1 MVLSSQFLLVIYLLF
16 LSSVL
21 CQVTEFI
28 SIDCGGTSNYTD
40 PRTGLAW
47 ISDMGM
53 MNSNG
58 KSVLVENPNGDW
70 MQYRKRRDFPIDST
84 KKYCYTLGTKERR
97 RYIVRATFQYGN
109 LGSDQD
115 TYPKFKLYLDATQ
128 WSTVTVLDGLRVYVK
143 EMIIRAPSNSIDVCI
158 CCATTGSPFISTLE
172 LRPLNLSMYAT
183 DFEDNFFLKVA
194 ARINFGAPSKDD
206 IRYPDDPYDRIW
218 ESDLHKR
225 QNFLVGEAPGT
236 VRISTSKNIDIRTR
250 EYPPVKVM
258 QTAVVGTQGVLS
270 YRLNL
275 EDFPANA
282 RAYAYFAEIQ
292 DLGANETRKFKLQQP
307 YMPDYSNA
315 VVNIAENA
323 NGSYTL
329 YEPSYMNVTFNF
341 VLSFRFV
348 KTRDSTQGP
357 LLSAIE
363 ISKYQKIAAK
373 TERQDVTVL
382 EALCSMSD
390 GSGWTNDGGDPCI
403 PYSIN
408 TSVVSSIRDDS
419 TDLLCSALS
428 GKNIKGEIPSELK
441 NMEALTELWLDGN
454 SLTGPLP
461 DMSSLINLKIV
472 HIENNSFSGEI
483 PRALL
488 AGKINFKYENNPE
501 LHKRKMRFK
510 LILGSSIGVL
520 AILLVL
526 FLGSLYLLHN
536 FRRKILVQKNNEKG
550 DSLRTSTKPSTAYS
564 IARGGHF
571 MDEGARSLIRKGD
584 VISVVDPIL
593 IGNVKIESI
602 WRIAEVAIQC
612 VEHKGC
618 SRPGMQEIVMA
629 IQDAIKI
636 EKGSDQ
642 KLSSGSSRAQSSRK
656 TLLTSFLEIETPDL
670 SNGCM
675 APSFLLVIYLL
686 FLSSVLC
693 QVTEFISI
701 DCGGTSN
708 YTDPS
713 TGLAWISDMG
723 MMNSNGKSVLVE
735 NPNGDWMQYR
745 KRRDFPIDSTKKYC
759 YTLSTKERRR
769 YIVRATFQY
778 GNLGSDQDTYPK
790 FKLYLD
796 ATLWS
801 TVTVLDGSRVY
812 VKEMIIRAPSNS
824 IDVCICCATTG
835 TPFISTLELRPL
847 NLSMYA
853 TDFEDDFFLKVAARI
868 NFGAPSKDAIRYP
881 DDPYDRIWESDLD
894 KRQNFLVGEAPG
906 TVRINTSKN
915 IDIRKREYPPV
926 KVMQTAVVGT
936 QGVLSYRLN
945 LQDFPANARAY
956 AYFAEIQDL
965 GPNEMRKFKL
975 QQPYMPEYSNAVV
988 NIAENANGSNTLYEP
1003 SYMNVT
1009 FNFVLSFRFVKTRD
1023 STQGP
1028 LLSAIEISKYQKI
1041 AAKTERQ
1048 DVTALEALCSMS
1060 DGSGWTNN
1068 GGDPCIP
1075 VQWDWVT
1082 CSSSTPPRITKIALS
1097 GKNVKGQIPSELKN
1111 MQALTELWLDDNSL
1125 IGPLPNMSNLI
1136 NLKILHIGNNSF
1148 SGEIPRALLTGKIN
1162 LKYENN
1168 PELHKQ
1174 RFRLIFGSSIG
1185 VLSILLVL
1193 FLGSDDKGGRLSN
1206 VNWFIL
1212 LKSSSGDS
1220 LRTNTKPLA
1229 AYYANQQLTKK
1240 SDVYSFGVV
1249 LLELISGRKPVSV
1262 EDFGSDLNI
1271 VHWARSLIRK
1281 GDVIS
1286 IVDPIL
1292 IGNVKIESIWRIA
1305 EVAIQCVKQQGYSRP
1320 RMQEI
1325 VQAIQDAIKIEKG
1338 SDQKSSSGGSDA
1350 QSSRKTFLSSFLEI
1364 ETPDLSNGCIEPS
1377 AR

>member
-1 MVLSSQFLLVIYLLF
+1 MVLSSRFLVIHLLF

-28 SIDCGGTSNYTD
+28 SIDCGATSNYTD
-40 PRTGLAW
+40 PSTGLAW

-58 KSVLVENPNGDW
+58 KSVLVENPSEDW
-70 MQYRKRRDFPIDST
+70 MQYRKRRDFPIDSS
-84 KKYCYTLGTKERR
+84 KKYCYTLSTKERR

-115 TYPKFKLYLDATQ
+115 TFPKFKLYLDATQ
-128 WSTVTVLDGLRVYVK
+128 WSTVTVLDGSRVYVK

-206 IRYPDDPYDRIW
+206 IRYPNDPYDRIW
-218 ESDLHKR
+218 ESDLDKR

-275 EDFPANA
+275 EDFPAHA

-329 YEPSYMNVTFNF
+329 YEPSYMNVSFNF

-390 GSGWTNDGGDPCI
+390 GSGWTNEGGDPCI
-403 PYSIN
+403 PVHWEWV
-408 TSVVSSIRDDS
+408 TCSSS
-419 TDLLCSALS
+419 TPPRITKIALS

-461 DMSSLINLKIV
+461 DLSNLINLKIV
-472 HIENNSFSGEI
+472 HLENNDLTGSLPSYLGSLSNLQELDIENNSFSGEI

-488 AGKINFKYENNPE
+488 TGKINFKYENNPE

-536 FRRKILVQKNNEKG
+536 FRRKILNQKNNEKG

-571 MDEGARSLIRKGD
+571 MDEGVAYYISLSELEEATNNFSKKIGKGSFGSVYYGKMKDGKEVAVKIMADASSHHTHQFVTEVALLSRIHHRNLVPLIGYCEDEHQRMLVYEYMHNGTLGDRIRGSVNQKPLDWPARLQIAQDAARGLEYLHTGCNPGIIHRDVKTSNILLDNNMRAKVSDFGLSRQAEEDLTHISSVARGTVGYLDPEYYAKQQLTEKSDVYSFGVVLLELISGKKPVSVEDFGSELNIVHWARSLIRKGD

-618 SRPGMQEIVMA
+618 SRPRMQEIVMA

-636 EKGSDQ
+636 EKGIDQ
-642 KLSSGSSRAQSSRK
+642 KSCSGSSKAQSSRK

-675 APSFLLVIYLL
+675 APS
-686 FLSSVLC
+686 
-693 QVTEFISI
+693 
-701 DCGGTSN
+701 
-708 YTDPS
+708 
-713 TGLAWISDMG
+713 
-723 MMNSNGKSVLVE
+723 
-735 NPNGDWMQYR
+735 
-745 KRRDFPIDSTKKYC
+745 
-759 YTLSTKERRR
+759 
-769 YIVRATFQY
+769 
-778 GNLGSDQDTYPK
+778 
-790 FKLYLD
+790 
-796 ATLWS
+796 
-801 TVTVLDGSRVY
+801 
-812 VKEMIIRAPSNS
+812 
-824 IDVCICCATTG
+824 
-835 TPFISTLELRPL
+835 
-847 NLSMYA
+847 
-853 TDFEDDFFLKVAARI
+853 AR
-868 NFGAPSKDAIRYP
+868 
-881 DDPYDRIWESDLD
+881 
-894 KRQNFLVGEAPG
+894 
-906 TVRINTSKN
+906 
-915 IDIRKREYPPV
+915 
-926 KVMQTAVVGT
+926 
-936 QGVLSYRLN
+936 
-945 LQDFPANARAY
+945 
-956 AYFAEIQDL
+956 
-965 GPNEMRKFKL
+965 
-975 QQPYMPEYSNAVV
+975 
-988 NIAENANGSNTLYEP
+988 
-1003 SYMNVT
+1003 
-1009 FNFVLSFRFVKTRD
+1009 
-1023 STQGP
+1023 
-1028 LLSAIEISKYQKI
+1028 
-1041 AAKTERQ
+1041 
-1048 DVTALEALCSMS
+1048 
-1060 DGSGWTNN
+1060 
-1068 GGDPCIP
+1068 
-1075 VQWDWVT
+1075 
-1082 CSSSTPPRITKIALS
+1082 
-1097 GKNVKGQIPSELKN
+1097 
-1111 MQALTELWLDDNSL
+1111 
-1125 IGPLPNMSNLI
+1125 
-1136 NLKILHIGNNSF
+1136 
-1148 SGEIPRALLTGKIN
+1148 
-1162 LKYENN
+1162 
-1168 PELHKQ
+1168 
-1174 RFRLIFGSSIG
+1174 
-1185 VLSILLVL
+1185 
-1193 FLGSDDKGGRLSN
+1193 
-1206 VNWFIL
+1206 
-1212 LKSSSGDS
+1212 
-1220 LRTNTKPLA
+1220 
-1229 AYYANQQLTKK
+1229 
-1240 SDVYSFGVV
+1240 
-1249 LLELISGRKPVSV
+1249 
-1262 EDFGSDLNI
+1262 
-1271 VHWARSLIRK
+1271 
-1281 GDVIS
+1281 
-1286 IVDPIL
+1286 
-1292 IGNVKIESIWRIA
+1292 
-1305 EVAIQCVKQQGYSRP
+1305 
-1320 RMQEI
+1320 
-1325 VQAIQDAIKIEKG
+1325 
-1338 SDQKSSSGGSDA
+1338 
-1350 QSSRKTFLSSFLEI
+1350 
-1364 ETPDLSNGCIEPS
+1364 
-1377 AR
+1377 